1 MSATAD
7 TVKPSA
13 ATERT
18 GEPQLAGDVG
28 AHDTSSATEHAD
40 PASGW
45 EIPEVQSAEWQS
57 VATEHDDILLTID
70 AATKI
75 RRDFKGQPGRL
86 HAEARQLLNEITENA
101 GQDGFWDIDDFTRWK
116 EYIAMHEQCQKI
128 IGDGIISAYLE
139 KIHNTRDPNR
149 GNKERVDYI
158 F

>member
-45 EIPEVQSAEWQS
+45 GIPEVESAEWQS
-57 VATEHDDILLTID
+57 VATEHD
-70 AATKI
+70 APGVATE
-75 RRDFKGQPGRL
+75 
-86 HAEARQLLNEITENA
+86 HAREPQFA
-101 GQDGFWDIDDFTRWK
+101 GDMGT
-116 EYIAMHEQCQKI
+116 
-128 IGDGIISAYLE
+128 
-139 KIHNTRDPNR
+139 
-149 GNKERVDYI
+149 
-158 F
+158 

>member
-57 VATEHDDILLTID
+57 VATEHDAPGVATERDDTDILLTID
-70 AATKI
+70 DAFKI

-86 HAEARQLLNEITENA
+86 HAEARQLLNEITEKA
-101 GQDGFWDIDDFTRWK
+101 GQDGADAVYYIDDLIPWK
-116 EYIAMHEQCQKI
+116 
-128 IGDGIISAYLE
+128 
-139 KIHNTRDPNR
+139 
-149 GNKERVDYI
+149 
-158 F
+158 